1 MESGASMDMIRG
13 RLIFLHCPMIVA
25 LLAELIRPNCFC
37 PVSANKSISTFHRHC
52 PVLSPPAAV
61 PGRRGM
67 CHCPVRPPVL
77 GRGDLLRTQPPLFSF
92 RLVETP
98 WNQSKSDL
106 AVLNIWKIS

>member
-1 MESGASMDMIRG
+1 
-13 RLIFLHCPMIVA
+13 MIVA
-25 LLAELIRPNCFC
+25 LLAELILYALIVC
-37 PVSANKSISTFHRHC
+37 PVSANNLNQPFTGIALCF
-52 PVLSPPAAV
+52 PNPPAV

-98 WNQSKSDL
+98 
-106 AVLNIWKIS
+106 